1 MRRSPILARQ
11 QQTVQQRK
19 SMTIEQLNADYGIAD
34 QLKFV
39 EGKGGF
45 PLIEI
50 DGPKAKASI
59 SVYGGQVLSF
69 QPIDEPEDL
78 MFVSENAYYQEG
90 KAIKGGAPV
99 CWPWFGPDPEGLGR
113 PSHGFVRNRLWNVL
127 GTQTTAEG
135 EVKVTLGLTETAET
149 REIWPQGFEVA
160 MEISVGDSLSVELIT
175 RNTGARAF
183 SITQALHTYF
193 NVGDIDGV
201 KVLGLEDIEYVDKTD
216 DGAKKT
222 QKGAVTISSEVDR
235 IYTKVPN
242 ELVIEDA
249 ALGRK
254 IFISSTGSKTAVVW
268 NPWVDISAKM
278 ADLEEGDYK
287 RFVCVETANAAE
299 DVVEVP
305 ASSEYRLVA
314 NYKIER

>member
-1 MRRSPILARQ
+1 
-11 QQTVQQRK
+11 
-19 SMTIEQLNADYGIAD
+19 MTIEQLNADRGIAG

-45 PLIEI
+45 PVIEI

-78 MFVSENAYYQEG
+78 MFVSENAYYKEG
-90 KAIKGGAPV
+90 KAIKGGIPV

-127 GTQTTAEG
+127 ATETTAEG
-135 EVKVTLGLTETAET
+135 EVKVTLGLAETAET
-149 REIWPQGFEVA
+149 REIWPQAFEVA
-160 MEISVGDSLSVELIT
+160 IAISVGDSLTVELIT
-175 RNTGARAF
+175 RNTGVRAF

-193 NVGDIDGV
+193 KVGDIQQV
-201 KVLGLEDIEYVDKTD
+201 KVIGLDNLEYIDKPD
-216 DGAKKT
+216 GGAKKI
-222 QKGAVTISSEVDR
+222 QKSAVTFASEVDR
-235 IYTKVPN
+235 IYTNVANK
-242 ELVIEDA
+242 LVIEDA

-254 IFISSTGSKTAVVW
+254 ILISSTGSKTAVVW
-268 NPWVDISAKM
+268 NPWVEISAKM
-278 ADLEEGDYK
+278 ADLESEDYK
-287 RFVCVETANAAE
+287 RLVCVETANAAD

-305 ASSEYRLVA
+305 AGSEYRLVA
-314 NYKIER
+314 NYKIERN

>member
-1 MRRSPILARQ
+1 
-11 QQTVQQRK
+11 
-19 SMTIEQLNADYGIAD
+19 MTIEQLNADYGIAG

-69 QPIDEPEDL
+69 QPSNEPEDL

-90 KAIKGGAPV
+90 KAIKGGIPV
-99 CWPWFGPDPEGLGR
+99 CWPWFGPDPEGG
-113 PSHGFVRNRLWNVL
+113 PSHGFLRNRLWNVL
-127 GTQTTAEG
+127 ATETTASG
-135 EVKVTLGLTETAET
+135 EVKVTLGVAATAET
-149 REIWPQGFEVA
+149 REIWSEEFEVA
-160 MEISVGDSLSVELIT
+160 IEISVGDTLTVELIT
-175 RNTGARAF
+175 RNRGDRSF

-193 NVGDIDGV
+193 NVGDIQQV
-201 KVLGLEDIEYVDKTD
+201 KVIGLEELEYIDKPD
-216 DGAKKT
+216 GGAKKT
-222 QKGAVTISSEVDR
+222 QKGAVTFAAEVDR
-235 IYTKVPN
+235 IYTNVPN

-254 IFISSTGSKTAVVW
+254 IYISSSGSKTAIVW
-268 NPWVDISAKM
+268 NPWVEISANM
-278 ADLEEGDYK
+278 ADLEDEDYK
-287 RFVCVETANAAE
+287 RLVCVETANAAD

-305 ASSEYRLVA
+305 AGSEYRLVA
-314 NYKIER
+314 NYRIERN

>member
-1 MRRSPILARQ
+1 
-11 QQTVQQRK
+11 
-19 SMTIEQLNADYGIAD
+19 MTIEQLNADYGIAG

-45 PLIEI
+45 PFIEI
-50 DGPKAKASI
+50 HSPKAKASI

-69 QPIDEPEDL
+69 QPANEPEDL
-78 MFVSENAYYQEG
+78 MFLSENAYYKEG
-90 KAIKGGAPV
+90 KAIKGGVPV

-127 GTQTTAEG
+127 GTETTAEG
-135 EVKVTLGLTETAET
+135 EVKVKLGLAETAET
-149 REIWPQGFEVA
+149 REIWPQAFEVA
-160 MEISVGDSLSVELIT
+160 MEISVGDSLTVELIT
-175 RNTGARAF
+175 RNTGVRAF

-193 NVGDIDGV
+193 NVGDIDRV
-201 KVLGLEDIEYVDKTD
+201 KVLGLEEIEYVDKTD
-216 DGAKKT
+216 NGAKKT

-235 IYTKVPN
+235 IYTNVPN

-268 NPWVDISAKM
+268 NPWVEISGKM
-278 ADLEEGDYK
+278 ADLEDEDYK
-287 RFVCVETANAAE
+287 GFVCVETANAAE

-305 ASSEYRLVA
+305 ASGEYRLVA
-314 NYKIER
+314 NYRIER

>member
-1 MRRSPILARQ
+1 
-11 QQTVQQRK
+11 
-19 SMTIEQLNADYGIAD
+19 MTIEQLNADYGLAG

-69 QPIDEPEDL
+69 QPANEPEDL
-78 MFVSENAYYQEG
+78 MFVSEKAYYQEG
-90 KAIKGGAPV
+90 KAIKGGIPV

-127 GTQTTAEG
+127 ATETTPDG
-135 EVKVTLGLTETAET
+135 EVKVTLGVAATAET
-149 REIWPQGFEVA
+149 REIWPEEFEMA
-160 MEISVGDSLSVELIT
+160 IAISIGDSLSVELIT
-175 RNTGARAF
+175 RNKGDRAF

-193 NVGDIDGV
+193 KVGDIQQV
-201 KVLGLEDIEYVDKTD
+201 KVIGLEELEYIDKPD
-216 DGAKKT
+216 GGAKKT
-222 QKGAVTISSEVDR
+222 QKGAVTFASEVDR
-235 IYTKVPN
+235 IYTNVGS

-254 IFISSTGSKTAVVW
+254 ILISSTGSKTAVVW
-268 NPWVDISAKM
+268 NPWVEISGKM
-278 ADLEEGDYK
+278 ADLEDDDYQ
-287 RFVCVETANAAE
+287 RLVCVETANAAN

-314 NYKIER
+314 NYRIERN

>member
-1 MRRSPILARQ
+1 
-11 QQTVQQRK
+11 
-19 SMTIEQLNADYGIAD
+19 MTIEQLNADYGIAG

-45 PLIEI
+45 PFIEI
-50 DGPKAKASI
+50 HSPKAKASI

-69 QPIDEPEDL
+69 QPANEPEDL
-78 MFVSENAYYQEG
+78 MFLSENAYYQEG
-90 KAIKGGAPV
+90 KAIKGGVPV

-127 GTQTTAEG
+127 ATETTAEG
-135 EVKVTLGLTETAET
+135 EVKVKLGLAETAET
-149 REIWPQGFEVA
+149 REIWPQAFEVA
-160 MEISVGDSLSVELIT
+160 MEISVGDSLTVELIT
-175 RNTGARAF
+175 RNTGVREALRMQHRAF

-193 NVGDIDGV
+193 NVGDIDRV
-201 KVLGLEDIEYVDKTD
+201 KVLGLEEIEYVDKTD
-216 DGAKKT
+216 NGAKKT

-235 IYTKVPN
+235 IYTNVPN

-249 ALGRK
+249 ALGRR
-254 IFISSTGSKTAVVW
+254 ILISSTGSKTAVVW
-268 NPWVDISAKM
+268 NPWVEISAKM
-278 ADLEEGDYK
+278 ADLEDEDYK
-287 RFVCVETANAAE
+287 RLVCVETANAAE

-314 NYKIER
+314 NYRIER

>member
-1 MRRSPILARQ
+1 
-11 QQTVQQRK
+11 
-19 SMTIEQLNADYGIAD
+19 MTIEQLNADYGIAG

-69 QPIDEPEDL
+69 QPTNEPEDL
-78 MFVSENAYYQEG
+78 MFLSEKAYYKEG
-90 KAIKGGAPV
+90 KAIKGGVPV
-99 CWPWFGPDPEGLGR
+99 CWPWFGPDPEGG
-113 PSHGFVRNRLWNVL
+113 PSHGFVRNRLWEVL
-127 GTQTTAEG
+127 ATETTASG
-135 EVKVTLGLTETAET
+135 EVKVTLGVGATAET
-149 REIWPQGFEVA
+149 REIWSEEFEVA
-160 MEISVGDSLSVELIT
+160 IAISIGDTLTVELIT
-175 RNTGARAF
+175 RNRGDRAF

-193 NVGDIDGV
+193 KVGDIQRV
-201 KVLGLEDIEYVDKTD
+201 KVIGLEELEYIDKPD
-216 DGAKKT
+216 GGAKKT
-222 QKGAVTISSEVDR
+222 QKGAVTFASEVDR
-235 IYTKVPN
+235 IYTNVPN

-254 IFISSTGSKTAVVW
+254 VYISSSGSKTAIVW
-268 NPWVDISAKM
+268 NPWVEISAKM
-278 ADLEEGDYK
+278 ADLEDEDYK
-287 RFVCVETANAAE
+287 RLVCVETANAAD

-314 NYKIER
+314 NYRIERS